1 MEQQTNPEAIQ
12 TKQTE
17 NLSQKSQDQVQKEL
31 QKSPKEQMEEFLSNE
46 ENKKQLHFIA
56 EQIQKRFRNNWFEL
70 EQVLKKTP
78 YKDRIHALNILNL
91 MKFSDLLVAEIRQG
105 KEKYKITLTN
115 NQRLEILKSR
125 KLELEQDLKQ
135 LEEEI
140 KVLENK

>member
-1 MEQQTNPEAIQ
+1 
-12 TKQTE
+12 
-17 NLSQKSQDQVQKEL
+17 
-31 QKSPKEQMEEFLSNE
+31 MEEFLSNE